1 MTTIFEMLMIKI
13 FIGIIIIGIVGNF
26 IYFYNS
32 TFEKDIVVKEKYI
45 TTTYSKYSNTTNYF
59 IVSNDDKIYNV
70 VDVWWKGDFNEADDY
85 AKLDVG
91 KTYRVKGYGI
101 RVPFL
106 GMYHKI
112 YDIGL

>member
-1 MTTIFEMLMIKI
+1 MNFELLLAKI
-13 FIGIIIIGIVGNF
+13 FIGIIIISIVGNF

-32 TFEKDIVVKEKYI
+32 TFEKDIIVKEKYNRYNNKS
-45 TTTYSKYSNTTNYF
+45 TDYFVVASDNT
-59 IVSNDDKIYNV
+59 IYNV
-70 VDVWWKGDFNEADDY
+70 VNVWWKGDFNQADDY
-85 AKLDVG
+85 AKLDAG
-91 KTYRVKGYGI
+91 KTYHVKGYGI

>member
-1 MTTIFEMLMIKI
+1 MTPNFEIIIVKI
-13 FIGIIIIGIVGNF
+13 FIGIFIIGIVGNF

-32 TFEKDIVVKEKYI
+32 TFEKDIVVKEKYNR
-45 TTTYSKYSNTTNYF
+45 YRSKSTDYFVVATDNT
-59 IVSNDDKIYNV
+59 IYNV
-70 VDVWWKGDFNEADDY
+70 VDVWWKGEFDQADDY
-85 AKLDVG
+85 AKLDAG

-112 YDIGL
+112 YDIGM